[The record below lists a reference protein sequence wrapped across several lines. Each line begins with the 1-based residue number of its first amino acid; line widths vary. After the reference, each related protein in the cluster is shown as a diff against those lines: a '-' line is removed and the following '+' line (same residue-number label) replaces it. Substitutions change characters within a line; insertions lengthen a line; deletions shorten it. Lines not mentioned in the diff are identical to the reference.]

1 MQEFDH
7 IDDQLLG
14 SFVDG
19 ELDAAGSQ
27 TVIQAMHRDPVI
39 REQVYKL
46 RRAKDLMMLGF
57 GHEQLPNAEDT
68 VPQDMRNM
76 HSSRLIAS
84 IVALVI
90 SIASAF
96 VGYEIGS
103 RSTATNERIAASV
116 AATQQHRVILH
127 IDESNPLYFSRAL
140 AYATDYI
147 RTHEAQGGEVAV
159 IANASGIDLMRP
171 DATPFKQQML
181 EIMRDYHNIHFI
193 ACAAAIRDLRK
204 KGINPV
210 FFDNVD
216 TRKPAMD
223 QIIEHVQDGWTYI
236 KVRNLVSE
244 S

>member
-27 TVIQAMHRDPVI
+27 TVIQAMHKDPVI
-39 REQVYKL
+39 RDRVYKL
-46 RRAKDLMMLGF
+46 LRAKDLMRLGF
-57 GHEQLPNAEDT
+57 RHEQLPADENPIT
-68 VPQDMRNM
+68 QNVRRKYP
-76 HSSRLIAS
+76 SRLVAS
-84 IVALVI
+84 IAVLMI

-96 VGYEIGS
+96 FGYKLGS
-103 RSTATNERIAASV
+103 HSTATSEHIAAS
-116 AATQQHRVILH
+116 ATDPQLHRVILH
-127 IDESNPLYFSRAL
+127 IDESNPQFFSKAL
-140 AYATDYI
+140 TYAIDYI
-147 RTHEAQGGEVAV
+147 RAHEAQGGEVAV

-171 DATPFKQQML
+171 NTTPFEQQVR
-181 EIMRDYHNIHFI
+181 EIMRNYNNIHFI
-193 ACAAAIRDLRK
+193 ACAAAIRELQK

-216 TRKPAMD
+216 THKPAMD
-223 QIIEHVQDGWTYI
+223 QIIQHVQEGWTYI
-236 KVRNLVSE
+236 KVRNLVAE